1 MAQRRFTAIT
11 VTAVLAMATVNVTSI
26 VAPATAVTAPR
37 DLVSL
42 GTPIG
47 LSTVPPL
54 IATHGLSF
62 VAVYTPFPGSTPT
75 ATKARMATL
84 VRALP
89 GGTWK
94 AVPGAR
100 RGLNLG
106 SWVDLTISVPRAPV
120 AYYRVTTEYGS
131 TDVIPVT
138 SRAAGVAAVLVNWP
152 VFAPA
157 SAAEPSPRSKSLGWT
172 IVTDTSAYG
181 RTFVVYLQHHDAKG
195 WHSFTKSTVTVTP
208 RRPVLHLFPTLKAS
222 GTWRV
227 YVPALGLSA
236 AKVYGSRT

>member
-1 MAQRRFTAIT
+1 MARRRILATFLISALVATT
-11 VTAVLAMATVNVTSI
+11 VGVSPG
-26 VAPATAVTAPR
+26 APASGVTAPR

-47 LSTVPPL
+47 LATVPPL
-54 IATHGLSF
+54 IAKHGLSF
-62 VAVYTPFPGSTPT
+62 VAVYTAYPGSTPT

-84 VRALP
+84 MRQLP
-89 GGTWK
+89 GGAWK
-94 AVPGAR
+94 AVPGLR

-106 SWVDLTISVPRAPV
+106 SWVDLTLSVPRAPV

-138 SRAAGVAAVLVNWP
+138 SRSAGVAAVLVNWP
-152 VFAPA
+152 VFAPP
-157 SAAEPSPRSKSLGWT
+157 SAAEPSPRSQSLGWT
-172 IVTDTSAYG
+172 IVTDTPALG
-181 RTFVVYLQHHDAKG
+181 RTFVVYLQHHDARG
-195 WHSFTKSTVTVTP
+195 WHSFRKTTVTVTP
-208 RRPVLHLFPTLKAS
+208 RRPVLHLFPPLKAT